1 MKRLLLSL
9 VFAPSVVLADLGQ
22 LSLPAP
28 PSWPS
33 GQDRVRSS
41 DGVQCETSATPRDWY
56 MDLGIVAGRGNGLGS
71 NSNPTIID
79 VNSQFINNNFER
91 NTYAIYARV
100 VINLDKPKP
109 HIDCGRLYQLEI
121 DRLKAEIEYL
131 QMGQGVAGS
140 VVVK

>member
-1 MKRLLLSL
+1 MRLLIALAL
-9 VFAPSVVLADLGQ
+9 LPCAALADLGQ

-41 DGVQCETSATPRDWY
+41 DGVQCETSTTPRDWY
-56 MDLGIVAGRGNGLGS
+56 MDVGVVAGRGNGLGS

-100 VINLDKPKP
+100 VINLDKAKP
-109 HIDCGRLYQLEI
+109 HIDCGQLYQLEI
-121 DRLKAEIEYL
+121 DRLKAEIQYL

-140 VVVK
+140 IVK